1 MDCVTE
7 APLLVRMLVHV
18 LTVCVI
24 EDLLLVRMLAHV
36 LTACA
41 TEDLPPVRTMFVPT
55 ALVRILLDLVALVQ
69 VALVREQRLHVPTT
83 CVRDHP
89 ITAVIPVVERL
100 TDKEEISV
108 VNTTVT

>member
-1 MDCVTE
+1 
-7 APLLVRMLVHV
+7 MLVHV

-41 TEDLPPVRTMFVPT
+41 TEDLPPARMVPVQT
-55 ALVRILLDLVALVQ
+55 VPVLVALVQ

-100 TDKEEISV
+100 TDQEEISV
-108 VNTTVT
+108 VNTIIT

>member
-7 APLLVRMLVHV
+7 APLLVRML
-18 LTVCVI
+18 
-24 EDLLLVRMLAHV
+24 AHV

-41 TEDLPPVRTMFVPT
+41 AEDLPP
-55 ALVRILLDLVALVQ
+55 VRILLDLVALVQ

-100 TDKEEISV
+100 TDQEEISV

>member
-24 EDLLLVRMLAHV
+24 EDLFLVRMLAHV

-41 TEDLPPVRTMFVPT
+41 MEDLPPVRML
-55 ALVRILLDLVALVQ
+55 LVLVAPVPVVLVP
-69 VALVREQRLHVPTT
+69 VALVRGQRLLVPTT

>member
-1 MDCVTE
+1 
-7 APLLVRMLVHV
+7 MLVHV

-36 LTACA
+36 LPACA
-41 TEDLPPVRTMFVPT
+41 MEDLPPVRMLLVPVV
-55 ALVRILLDLVALVQ
+55 LVP
-69 VALVREQRLHVPTT
+69 VALVRGQRLLVPTT

-100 TDKEEISV
+100 TDQEEISV
-108 VNTTVT
+108 VNTIIT

>member
-18 LTVCVI
+18 LTACAT
-24 EDLLLVRMLAHV
+24 EDLLLVRMLFV
-36 LTACA
+36 L
-41 TEDLPPVRTMFVPT
+41 T

-100 TDKEEISV
+100 TDQEEISV
-108 VNTTVT
+108 VNTIIT